1 MTGHDRLTR
10 EEANRLWERAAEI
23 QAEASRRA
31 EATSAREAADELGGT
46 ELASAEDGYA
56 LTHVRAAAAEAG
68 IGAEFIDAALA
79 DLRVERALGGPMR
92 ARWTRWFVGSPP
104 DALRVSRVINAP
116 VDAVLSAMER
126 VTPSAPF
133 SLVLR
138 DRQGDPRKGG
148 VLTFDMLGAG
158 TAGEPQ
164 SGFARQARL
173 SDLREI
179 HASVIPLG
187 EGSCELTLRAPIGHS
202 FGMTALLGAAI
213 TAGGGAAG
221 MGIGSAL
228 AAMLAA
234 TASTFGLATLAPVLA
249 GAAVA
254 SGIGGGAGGAHT
266 VFRKIHRHALER
278 ATSGI
283 ASLAGAIAVEA
294 EGGWRPPQAQL
305 SPEASGRD

>member
-1 MTGHDRLTR
+1 MTGRERLTR

-31 EATSAREAADELGGT
+31 EATSAREAADELGGAEPT
-46 ELASAEDGYA
+46 SGEDGYA

-68 IGAEFIDAALA
+68 IGTEFIDAALA
-79 DLRVERALGGPMR
+79 DLRVERALGGPRR

-104 DALRVSRVINAP
+104 DAIRVSRVIHAP
-116 VDAVLSAMER
+116 VDAVLAAMEA
-126 VTPSAPF
+126 VTPSALF
-133 SLVLR
+133 GLVLR
-138 DRQGDPRKGG
+138 DRQGDPRDGG
-148 VLTFDMLGAG
+148 VLTFDVLGSG

-164 SGFARQARL
+164 SGFARQVKL
-173 SDLREI
+173 SDLRQI
-179 HASVIPLG
+179 HASVVPIG
-187 EGSCELTLRAPIGHS
+187 EGSCELTLRAPISHS
-202 FGMTALLGAAI
+202 FGMTALVGAGI

-234 TASTFGLATLAPVLA
+234 TAATFGLAPMAPVLA
-249 GAAVA
+249 GVAVV

-266 VFRKIHRHALER
+266 LFRRIHRHALER

-294 EGGWRPPQAQL
+294 EGGWGPPRGELPPGSTGA
-305 SPEASGRD
+305 G